1 MLQSMIT
8 QLDGFNPLQ
17 NKILMYCLGSPS
29 ASVMKPL
36 CVRLEAKR
44 QEQTDPEN
52 EVTAWRYYNK
62 KFKPVNLF
70 GTFKKYNRFGS
81 FSGLCVIEELR
92 MMKEQDPVLKA
103 EGVQQQKRLLQTLV
117 EIKHLELNH
126 KEENGTP
133 TGIIM
138 REYMT
143 NLFDRGLKLMENET
157 MWARFSYSQLSSI
170 RSEPLLLQPEVRVQ
184 LTKALNEKNAII
196 KRNRLNVK

>member
-17 NKILMYCLGSPS
+17 NKILMYCLGSPI

-44 QEQTDPEN
+44 QEREDEDEN

-62 KFKPVNLF
+62 KFTNVNLF
-70 GTFKKYNRFGS
+70 GTYNRFGS
-81 FSGLCVIEELR
+81 FLGYCVIEELR
-92 MMKEQDPVLKA
+92 LIKEQDPTLKA
-103 EGVQQQKRLLQTLV
+103 EGIQNQKRLRQTLV
-117 EIKHLELNH
+117 EIRHLELNR

-157 MWARFSYSQLSSI
+157 MWARFSCGQLSSR
-170 RSEPLLLQPEVRVQ
+170 RSEPIADVLQPEVRVQ
-184 LTKALNEKNAII
+184 LTKALNEKNAIY
-196 KRNRLNVK
+196 KKNRAK

>member
-1 MLQSMIT
+1 MIT

-17 NKILMYCLGSPS
+17 NKIFMYCLGSPT

-36 CVRLEAKR
+36 CARLEAKR
-44 QEQTDPEN
+44 QEREDEDEN

-62 KFKPVNLF
+62 KFKNVNLY
-70 GTFKKYNRFGS
+70 GRHNRFGS
-81 FSGLCVIEELR
+81 LWGLCVIEELR
-92 MMKEQDPVLKA
+92 MMKEQDPILKA
-103 EGVQQQKRLLQTLV
+103 EGVQQQKRLFKTLV
-117 EIKHLELNH
+117 EIKHLELNR

-138 REYMT
+138 RKYMT

-157 MWARFSYSQLSSI
+157 MWARFSCGQLSSI
-170 RSEPLLLQPEVRVQ
+170 QSEPIADVLQPEVRVE

-196 KRNRLNVK
+196 KRNRLNIK